1 MSSIAFSGALNN
13 VSSTVQTVSTGK
25 TAPTRAA
32 STATT
37 DQASG
42 NLKEDTVKLSVA
54 AQAKMMHRQGLSASV
69 IAASLGTNVASVDGY
84 LNIKVATQA
93 AAATTTSNAST
104 ESTSTS
110 TPAATTETA
119 STETDS
125 SSTKAAAAATAQA
138 ATTTEAAI
146 AKE

>member
-1 MSSIAFSGALNN
+1 MSSAAQI
-13 VSSTVQTVSTGK
+13 TSTGK
-25 TAPTRAA
+25 TASTQAA
-32 STATT
+32 STAST

-69 IAASLGTNVASVDGY
+69 IAASLGTNVASIDGY

-93 AAATTTSNAST
+93 VAATTTSNAST
-104 ESTSTS
+104 ESASTS

-119 STETDS
+119 STEVAST
-125 SSTKAAAAATAQA
+125 SSTAAAATTAQVPA
-138 ATTTEAAI
+138 ATEAAI
-146 AKE
+146 AKG